1 MKALLKWT
9 LVWAIWFACVGG
21 LSYALYQLS
30 H

>member
-1 MKALLKWT
+1 MKELLKWT
-9 LVWAIWFACVGG
+9 LVWAIWFAYVGG